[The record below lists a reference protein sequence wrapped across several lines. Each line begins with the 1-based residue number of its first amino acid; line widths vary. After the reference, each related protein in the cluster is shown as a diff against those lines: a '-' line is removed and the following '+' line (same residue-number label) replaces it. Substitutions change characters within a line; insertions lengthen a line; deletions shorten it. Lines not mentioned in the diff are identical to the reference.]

1 MYRNP
6 TRRSCRLEAQ
16 NRLHDE
22 RTRLF
27 TISPSSELH
36 PFPALKILI
45 VAKEVLDLITKD
57 RRQIGQLADI
67 IVERIQL
74 VDRHGNNLFVNTV
87 FSFPQQRAYRAVAY
101 DGARRD
107 RYLRKHHAITSTLR
121 RAPTSALSA
130 AIPPNL
136 R

>member
-87 FSFPQQRAYRAVAY
+87 FIFHQQRADRAAAY

-107 RYLRKHHAITSTLR
+107 RYLRKHRPITSTLR
-121 RAPTSALSA
+121 PPPPTPLT
-130 AIPPNL
+130 PPL
-136 R
+136 PPTLL